1 MLNNFIKKETSS
13 KIVLTL
19 FCILTTFNII
29 SRSTFSFDNMALKL
43 SYFFVIAVFIVSF
56 LMIQHT
62 VQEYV
67 WLIIGL
73 FITINVFFKTG
84 QIEYSLIIILLF
96 SISQESPKRIL
107 QIILYT
113 TSICL
118 AIIIIFSILNIIPN
132 LSFYRGNI
140 QRLSFGMHY
149 PLVLSGYIFECC
161 VAVTILY
168 GKKYPYRVSIILLI
182 VIFIL
187 EKFVNSRNDEIC
199 IILLVLI
206 LLAFHNIK
214 TNNKYLTK
222 YCLFLV
228 GFILL
233 FVVYSVFVSKII
245 PYNSSLFGKLN
256 NILSGRLQL
265 QYTTF
270 QYYIPNLFGNYI
282 PQISMGGLVSNTA
295 YYFYIDN
302 SFCRYL
308 FMGGILLF
316 IFIIFTMFK
325 SSINLILAKRYM
337 IGVVE
342 LVICINGVFADPLT
356 SLSGGLLLPIF
367 LINISKY
374 KEDFKI
380 S

>member
-107 QIILYT
+107 QIIVYT

-140 QRLSFGMHY
+140 QRLPFGMHY
-149 PLVLSGYIFECC
+149 PLV
-161 VAVTILY
+161 
-168 GKKYPYRVSIILLI
+168 
-182 VIFIL
+182 
-187 EKFVNSRNDEIC
+187 
-199 IILLVLI
+199 
-206 LLAFHNIK
+206 
-214 TNNKYLTK
+214 
-222 YCLFLV
+222 
-228 GFILL
+228 
-233 FVVYSVFVSKII
+233 
-245 PYNSSLFGKLN
+245 
-256 NILSGRLQL
+256 
-265 QYTTF
+265 
-270 QYYIPNLFGNYI
+270 
-282 PQISMGGLVSNTA
+282 
-295 YYFYIDN
+295 
-302 SFCRYL
+302 
-308 FMGGILLF
+308 
-316 IFIIFTMFK
+316 
-325 SSINLILAKRYM
+325 
-337 IGVVE
+337 
-342 LVICINGVFADPLT
+342 
-356 SLSGGLLLPIF
+356 
-367 LINISKY
+367 
-374 KEDFKI
+374 
-380 S
+380 